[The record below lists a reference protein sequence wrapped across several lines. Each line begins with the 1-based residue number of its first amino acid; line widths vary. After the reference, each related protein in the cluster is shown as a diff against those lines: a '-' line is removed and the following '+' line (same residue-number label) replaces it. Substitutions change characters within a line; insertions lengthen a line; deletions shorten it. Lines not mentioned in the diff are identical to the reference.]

1 MKTVPINAIGIRL
14 ENIPTSI
21 QTGRSAS
28 KVKEIVLRGV
38 DDKNLLIVR
47 FSDDTEVVYTLSSE
61 LFYNSICLQSSEDGQ
76 QRESVEFNDD
86 LIDLDEREF
95 FNEMLNYTYA
105 PLIRPNEVSNI
116 DWGNPECV
124 AWTKNTATQ
133 YLKELHPNMV
143 VLD

>member
-105 PLIRPNEVSNI
+105 PLIRPNEVL
-116 DWGNPECV
+116 G
-124 AWTKNTATQ
+124 
-133 YLKELHPNMV
+133 
-143 VLD
+143 